1 MTSVFGARMWGLFAR
16 RSLWMSSTLLLV
28 GTFFLP
34 AQVAATS
41 RQIVPINLSQLQPT
55 TGSLF
60 SYYYYGNTFDIA
72 VAWSRTGSFA
82 GIESLPFQAY
92 TALITFLPKNGY
104 TLDGVD
110 LTQFRFRQGTQ
121 LSRENVQSNQLK
133 VTFQPTTGNK
143 VYRVYADFRR
153 NRTKNMN
160 TSLLVRANG
169 MDVWAENTLVNS
181 KNQKRLSL
189 FMDEYDP
196 LISPLIEQYF
206 YPLSDVDE
214 TAKVDVLVSNLPA
227 GTNGYVNYADQ
238 SVENYVNGA
247 NFPNFGE
254 TIYLD
259 DSLLLSEKVDAKT
272 TFNRVLIHELQHV
285 ANRNFSE
292 VWLNEALSEAASH
305 LYFSHIGLDGLQENI
320 DAFNRAPDRYSRDV
334 TEWYGDGLS
343 YAKSYL
349 FGQYLRTQ
357 VERVHGRGS
366 INVYRELIEADQRK
380 NSRQAVE
387 FIIQKYISPSY
398 TFSAFVYD
406 FNMALQRK
414 DVTGNHGFNGETFI
428 RSLR

>member
-1 MTSVFGARMWGLFAR
+1 MTSIHGARMWRLFIR
-16 RSLWMSSTLLLV
+16 GSLLMVTLILA
-28 GTFFLP
+28 GTFFRP
-34 AQVAATS
+34 AQATATS
-41 RQIVPINLSQLQPT
+41 RQIVPINLSQLQPA

-60 SYYYYGNTFDIA
+60 FSYYYGNTFDIA
-72 VAWSRTGSFA
+72 VSWSKGESFA
-82 GIESLPFQAY
+82 GVESFPFQAY
-92 TALITFLPKNGY
+92 NALITFLPKSGY

-143 VYRVYADFRR
+143 VYRVYTDFRR

-169 MDVWAENTLVNS
+169 MDMWAENTFVNS
-181 KNQKRLSL
+181 QIQKRLSL
-189 FMDEYDP
+189 FMDGYDP
-196 LISPLIEQYF
+196 LISPIIEKYF
-206 YPLSDVDE
+206 YPLPDVDGN
-214 TAKVDVLVSNLPA
+214 AKVDVLVSNLPA

-238 SVENYVNGA
+238 SVENYFNGT

-259 DSLLLSEKVDAKT
+259 DSLVLNENADAKT

-305 LYFSHIGLDGLQENI
+305 LYFLRIGLDGLQENI
-320 DAFNRAPDRYSRDV
+320 DAFNRAPDRYTRDV

-357 VERVHGRGS
+357 VERIHGRGNV
-366 INVYRELIEADQRK
+366 NVYRELIEADQRK
-380 NSRQAVE
+380 SSRQAVE

-398 TFSAFVYD
+398 SFSEFVYD
-406 FNMALQRK
+406 FNTALQRK
-414 DVTGNHGFNGETFI
+414 DVAGKYGFNGETFI
-428 RSLR
+428 RTLR